1 MLRSV
6 LLPLVFTLGFTGCGT
21 VVPDLHEPLDGPNGV
36 NLVPQ
41 IVQSIHCEVRNA
53 VGFVLGSDERQAE
66 RRNRGVRHADWLRK
80 WGVQIV
86 LTLTVK
92 EKTSIEPTIVGMPP
106 SPATALFTITG
117 SGELSSEATRID
129 KLSYF
134 YTIPELAAQG
144 ACPPGQVDRS
154 GSSLL
159 IKSDLKLAGWLN
171 DQVVVSQ
178 SGPVRF
184 PDSPAGI
191 FRQDVLSH
199 NVRFQV
205 VTSGA
210 VTPGWKLV
218 RAVVNPSG
226 PFLTASRDRTH
237 DLLVTFGPLDPT
249 QPNALSRPAADS
261 SLASQVGQAI
271 STYSRAFSP
280 F

>member
-1 MLRSV
+1 MGL
-6 LLPLVFTLGFTGCGT
+6 TGCGT
-21 VVPDLHEPLDGPNGV
+21 LVPDLHEPLDGLNGV
-36 NLVPQ
+36 NLVPN
-41 IVQSIHCEVRNA
+41 IVQSVHCEIRNA
-53 VGFVLGSDERQAE
+53 VDFVLGSDERQAKS
-66 RRNRGVRHADWLRK
+66 RNRGVRHANWLRK

-86 LTLTVK
+86 LSLTVK
-92 EKTSIEPTIVGMPP
+92 EKTSLEPSIVGMPP
-106 SPATALFTITG
+106 SPASALFTIAG
-117 SGELSSEATRID
+117 AGEFSSEATRID

-134 YTIPELAAQG
+134 YAVPELARQG
-144 ACPPGQVDRS
+144 PCPEGAVDRS

-159 IKSDLKLAGWLN
+159 MQSDLKLAGWLN

-191 FRQDVLSH
+191 FKQNVLSH

-210 VTPGWKLV
+210 LTPSWKLV
-218 RAVVNPSG
+218 RATINPSG

-237 DLLVTFGPLDPT
+237 DLLVTFGPLDPS
-249 QPNALSRPAADS
+249 QPNGLSRPAADS

-271 STYSRAFSP
+271 STYSRAFPP